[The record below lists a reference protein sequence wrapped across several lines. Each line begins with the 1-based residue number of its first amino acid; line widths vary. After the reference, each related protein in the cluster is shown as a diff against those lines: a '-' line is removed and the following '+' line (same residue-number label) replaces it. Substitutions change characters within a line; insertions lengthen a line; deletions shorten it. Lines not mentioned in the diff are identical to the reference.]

1 MASPVPHDD
10 WGLPRNLR
18 KSHGASRRARRVVHS
33 WNGRAVHQSGIALG
47 GRPGKLGPAM
57 KTYLVYGV
65 INAIAS
71 ALLNLI
77 LYLTGYQTEKLSTGQ
92 YLGYIGIVIFFV
104 VIFLGMRE
112 TREAKPDKA
121 ITYGGA
127 LGAAVMIALFS
138 GLFGSVYNFIHF
150 SYINPDYPQYVA
162 DLTRQKLEAKGL
174 PEAQIDSAIKMSGMF
189 VKPVAMAILGT
200 IGSVIMGTIGGLIL
214 AIFVK
219 REPAPLTDE
228 PPVAA

>member
-1 MASPVPHDD
+1 
-10 WGLPRNLR
+10 
-18 KSHGASRRARRVVHS
+18 
-33 WNGRAVHQSGIALG
+33 
-47 GRPGKLGPAM
+47 M

-104 VIFLGMRE
+104 VVFLGMRE

-174 PEAQIDSAIKMSGMF
+174 PEARIDAAIKMSGMF
-189 VKPVAMAILGT
+189 MKPVVMAAFGAIS
-200 IGSVIMGTIGGLIL
+200 SVFLGTIGGLIL

-219 REPAPLTDE
+219 REPAK
-228 PPVAA
+228 VADDAVV

>member
-1 MASPVPHDD
+1 V
-10 WGLPRNLR
+10 
-18 KSHGASRRARRVVHS
+18 HG
-33 WNGRAVHQSGIALG
+33 G
-47 GRPGKLGPAM
+47 GAM
-57 KTYLVYGV
+57 KIYLVYGV
-65 INAIAS
+65 INAIAA

-77 LYLTGYQTEKLSTGQ
+77 LYLTGFQTDKLSTGQ

-104 VIFLGMRE
+104 VLFLGMRDA
-112 TREAKPDKA
+112 REAKPDKA

-138 GLFGSVYNFIHF
+138 GLFGAIYTYIHF
-150 SYINPDYPQYVA
+150 SFINPDYPQYIA

-174 PEAQIDSAIKMSGMF
+174 PQAQIDGAIKMSSLFM
-189 VKPVAMAILGT
+189 KPVLMAIFGI
-200 IGSVIMGTIGGLIL
+200 IGSVFMGRIGGLIL

-228 PPVAA
+228 PPVVA

>member
-1 MASPVPHDD
+1 
-10 WGLPRNLR
+10 
-18 KSHGASRRARRVVHS
+18 
-33 WNGRAVHQSGIALG
+33 
-47 GRPGKLGPAM
+47 M
-57 KTYLVYGV
+57 KIYLIYGV

-71 ALLNLI
+71 ALLNLA
-77 LYLTGYQTEKLSTGQ
+77 LYFTGYQTEKLSTGQ
-92 YLGYIGIVIFFV
+92 YLGYIGIVVFFV

-138 GLFGSVYNFIHF
+138 GLFSAVYNFIHF
-150 SYINPDYPQYVA
+150 SYINPDFPQYVA

-174 PEAQIDSAIKMSGMF
+174 SETQIDAAIKMSSMF
-189 VKPVAMAILGT
+189 MNPVFMAIFGV
-200 IGSVIMGTIGGLIL
+200 IGSVVQGTIGGLIL

-219 REPAPLTDE
+219 RAPDESLPPELPDPART
-228 PPVAA
+228 A

>member
-1 MASPVPHDD
+1 
-10 WGLPRNLR
+10 
-18 KSHGASRRARRVVHS
+18 
-33 WNGRAVHQSGIALG
+33 
-47 GRPGKLGPAM
+47 M

-65 INAIAS
+65 INAIAA
-71 ALLNLI
+71 ALLNLV

-104 VIFLGMRE
+104 VLFLGMRE
-112 TREAKPDKA
+112 AREAKPDKA
-121 ITYGGA
+121 ISYGGA

-138 GLFGSVYNFIHF
+138 GLFGAVYTYIHF
-150 SYINPDYPQYVA
+150 SFINTDYAQYVA
-162 DLTRQKLEAKGL
+162 DMTRQKLAAKGL
-174 PEAQIDSAIKMSGMF
+174 AEAQIDAAIKMSSLFM
-189 VKPVAMAILGT
+189 KPVLLAIFG
-200 IGSVIMGTIGGLIL
+200 VISWVFMGTIGGLIL